1 MSDILTTADAES
13 VRERLKAAKNG
24 QLSYSAMAREA
35 GVGESSLNAFING
48 KYTGDNFALA
58 EKMARWLDS
67 QAQRSKLRAVLPK
80 APSFVSTPTV
90 EAILG
95 LLTYAQHVPTMAV
108 VSGGAGIGKT
118 MAIEHYRAENPNVF
132 LVTGQPSLTTPFG
145 VLIELARVVG
155 VAERSAERR
164 CFAIIERLRGTESLI
179 IVDEAHHL
187 PTKVIDQLRHIF
199 DMAKVGLALL
209 GNAGIYGR
217 LEGASRS
224 PDFAPLFRRIGMRM
238 TRPRPTAADIRAI
251 TDAWGIEGPEERRV
265 LLAIGLKPGALGGM
279 TMTLRMAHM
288 LASGERV
295 TAAHILDAYR
305 TLNEVALENVP

>member
-1 MSDILTTADAES
+1 MSDILTTADVES

-35 GVGESSLNAFING
+35 GVGESTLNAFING
-48 KYTGDNFALA
+48 KYTGNEPALA

-67 QAQRSKLRAVLPK
+67 QTQRAKLRAVLPK

-95 LLTYAQHVPTMAV
+95 LLTYAQHVPTMVV

-118 MAIEHYRAENPNVF
+118 MAIRHYKAENPNVF
-132 LVTGQPSLTTPFG
+132 ALTGDPSIQKPFG
-145 VLIELARVVG
+145 MLAYLAETVG
-155 VAERSAERR
+155 VAERSADRR
-164 CFAIIERLRGTESLI
+164 SRSIIERLRGTGSLI
-179 IVDEAHHL
+179 VVDEAHHY
-187 PTKVIDQLRHIF
+187 PTKVLDQLRTIY
-199 DMAKVGLALL
+199 DLAEVGLALL

-224 PDFAPLFRRIGMRM
+224 PEFAPLFRRIGMRLTVSKPKM
-238 TRPRPTAADIRAI
+238 ADIKALA
-251 TDAWGIEGPEERRV
+251 DAWGIDGADERRA
-265 LLAIGLKPGALGGM
+265 LTAIGMKPGALGGM

-305 TLNEVALENVP
+305 ALNEVALESVP